1 MAQVFNKRVFT
12 MKEHIGIMKH
22 AAKSLGLLM
31 YVKKHKLFNKQFK
44 ERIMLAVTEV
54 NGCAMC
60 SFVHTKLALQSGMS
74 RENIQ
79 ALLGG
84 DTSMVPLEESVAILF
99 SQHFASSKESP
110 SDEAIDRLIQE
121 YGLQKAELVL
131 AACNMIT
138 MTNAMGI
145 GLDNLYNRI
154 KFNRVQ
160 GSKLYRE
167 LLNPFLVMLLFPI
180 LTILYFLMSPFKR
193 IKLLKNKYII
203 SST

>member
-1 MAQVFNKRVFT
+1 M
-12 MKEHIGIMKH
+12 
-22 AAKSLGLLM
+22 
-31 YVKKHKLFNKQFK
+31 KKHSRLFSVKEQLNNIYYASKAFVLLRTSKKTKLMNKKFK

-99 SQHFASSKESP
+99 GQHFASSKESP